1 MMFSPKK
8 TNHKVR
14 QSKPL
19 SYGLREICL
28 KSPRVSPNFAKWTTC
43 GQDSILPNILIEV
56 CGIMMYFSL
65 TLFFSMIL
73 LIIDLYIFTYW
84 QWQKM
89 NINTIGLWLR
99 RIVFLNGH
107 SCMILTNHNF
117 LIQPTRPYL
126 YGSCHTS
133 YLYSYHNKF
142 FFTQGHTYSLDLI
155 FRKF

>member
-8 TNHKVR
+8 TNCKVR

-28 KSPRVSPNFAKWTTC
+28 KSPRVSPNFAKWNTC
-43 GQDSILPNILIEV
+43 GQYYLISSLKYV
-56 CGIMMYFSL
+56 VLWCTSRWLYSCPWYCLSL
-65 TLFFSMIL
+65 TF
-73 LIIDLYIFTYW
+73 IFTYW